1 MKRIESFEI
10 NHDLLVP
17 GIYISR
23 IDHVGDHAITTFDI
37 RVKRPNC
44 GDFMPLNAM
53 HTIEHIGATFFRNS
67 AIRDKVIYFGAMACS
82 TGFYLVLAG
91 DYLVKDGG
99 KNWQTSED
107 SHSETIRLIIEMF
120 RFLADFEGDVPG
132 ATRIEC
138 GNYKAHD
145 LPAAK
150 EIAREM
156 LSNMS
161 EFKFE
166 YEN

>member
-1 MKRIESFEI
+1 MKRIESFEV
-10 NHDLLVP
+10 NHDVLVP

-23 IDHVGDHAITTFDI
+23 IDSVEGHPVTTFDI
-37 RVKRPNC
+37 RCKRPNC
-44 GDFMPLNAM
+44 GDFMPLEAM

-67 AIRDKVIYFGAMACS
+67 TIKERVIYFGAMACS
-82 TGFYLVLAG
+82 TGFYLVVSG
-91 DYLVKDGG
+91 DYPVGSKAHDEMTG
-99 KNWQTSED
+99 
-107 SHSETIRLIIEMF
+107 LITDMF

-145 LPAAK
+145 LPKAR

-156 LSNMS
+156 LTNSAD
-161 EFKFE
+161 FKFV
-166 YEN
+166 YEA

>member
-1 MKRIESFEI
+1 MKRIESFEV

-23 IDHVGDHAITTFDI
+23 IDHVGEYAVTTFDI
-37 RVKRPNC
+37 RCKRPNC
-44 GDFMPLNAM
+44 DDFMPLDAM

-67 AIRDKVIYFGAMACS
+67 RLRDKVIYFGAMACS

-91 DYLVKDGG
+91 DYPPGSKV
-99 KNWQTSED
+99 
-107 SHSETIRLIIEMF
+107 HAETVDLIIDMF

-145 LPAAK
+145 LAAARV
-150 EIAREM
+150 IAKDM
-156 LSNMS
+156 LALADAEKL
-161 EFKFE
+161 EFV
-166 YEN
+166 YRS

>member
-1 MKRIESFEI
+1 MKRIESFEV

-23 IDHVGDHAITTFDI
+23 IDHVGEYAVTTFDI
-37 RVKRPNC
+37 RCKRPNC
-44 GDFMPLNAM
+44 DDFMPLDAM

-67 AIRDKVIYFGAMACS
+67 RLRDKVIYFGAMACS

-91 DYLVKDGG
+91 DYPPGSKV
-99 KNWQTSED
+99 
-107 SHSETIRLIIEMF
+107 HAETVDLIIDMF

-145 LPAAK
+145 PAAARD
-150 EIAREM
+150 IAKDM
-156 LSNMS
+156 LALADS
-161 EFKFE
+161 EKLEFV
-166 YEN
+166 YRS